1 MGTQVQKNE
10 SVAKNPEIQVR
21 EKQAV
26 TREPGTWEGRY
37 FEPRVD
43 IYETADAL
51 TLMAEVP
58 GVEAKDLQTDLKD
71 NLLTISA
78 RVSPVEAKWKPLYEE
93 YSVGHYLRQ
102 FRLGEQIDQ
111 SRISAQ
117 LKDGVLTLTLPK
129 SAAAKPRRITVTA
142 G

>member
-1 MGTQVQKNE
+1 MATQVQKTE
-10 SVAKNPEIQVR
+10 TTPTTSEMQVR

-26 TREPGTWEGRY
+26 TREPGTWEGAY

-43 IYETADAL
+43 IYETAEAL
-51 TLMAEVP
+51 TLTAELP
-58 GVEAKDLQTDLKD
+58 GAEADDLQTDLKD
-71 NLLTISA
+71 NLLTVTA
-78 RVSPVEAKWKPLYEE
+78 RVRPVEGRWKPLYEE

-111 SRISAQ
+111 AKISAR

-129 SAAAKPRRITVTA
+129 AEAARPRRINITA

>member
-1 MGTQVQKNE
+1 MGTQIQKQSAE
-10 SVAKNPEIQVR
+10 KTPGAEMQVR
-21 EKQAV
+21 EKAA
-26 TREPGTWEGRY
+26 TREAGTWEGPY

-51 TLMAEVP
+51 TLTAEVP
-58 GVEAKDLQTDLKD
+58 GAAADDLQTDLKD

-78 RVSPVEAKWKPLYEE
+78 RVDAVDAKWKPLYEE
-93 YSVGHYLRQ
+93 YNVGHYLRQ

-111 SRISAQ
+111 ARISAQ

-129 SAAAKPRRITVTA
+129 AASARPRRIRVVA

>member
-1 MGTQVQKNE
+1 MGTQVQKTE
-10 SVAKNPEIQVR
+10 AGTQNPEIQVR

-26 TREPGTWEGRY
+26 TREPGTWEGPY

-58 GVEAKDLQTDLKD
+58 GAEAEDLQTDLKD
-71 NLLTISA
+71 NLLTVSAKVA
-78 RVSPVEAKWKPLYEE
+78 RVDPRWKPLYEE

-111 SRISAQ
+111 AKISAN

-129 SAAAKPRRITVTA
+129 AAAAKPRRIKVT
-142 G
+142 GG

>member
-1 MGTQVQKNE
+1 MATQMQKTE
-10 SVAKNPEIQVR
+10 ATPKTSDIQVR

-26 TREPGTWEGRY
+26 TREPGTWEGAY

-51 TLMAEVP
+51 TLTAELP
-58 GVEAKDLQTDLKD
+58 GVEAEELQTDLKD
-71 NLLTISA
+71 NLLTVTA
-78 RVSPVEAKWKPLYEE
+78 RVRPVEGTWKPLYEE
-93 YSVGHYLRQ
+93 YNVGHYLRQ

-111 SRISAQ
+111 AKISAQ

-129 SAAAKPRRITVTA
+129 AEAAKPRRIKVTGA
-142 G
+142 